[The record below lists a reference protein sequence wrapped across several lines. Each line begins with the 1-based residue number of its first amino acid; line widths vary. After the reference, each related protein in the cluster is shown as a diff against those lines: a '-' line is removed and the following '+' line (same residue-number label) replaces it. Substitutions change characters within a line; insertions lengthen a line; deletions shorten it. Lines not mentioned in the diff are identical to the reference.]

1 MTQALLN
8 LPARVRRGD
17 IFEIRALVAHPM
29 ETGLRTGP
37 NGGIVPRNIIEQF
50 RGLQPL
56 DPALGESQVNRAAS
70 GHFRTAHVRSFLK
83 HRNRVSGSTKH
94 DSKHGAYQAA
104 TNNRDAFTRHVYG
117 LPKISTRRFTKNSIS
132 WNWL

>member
-37 NGGIVPRNIIEQF
+37 HGGIVPRNIIEQF
-50 RGLQPL
+50 RCTYDGVEVFRATLH
-56 DPALGESQVNRAAS
+56 PAI
-70 GHFRTAHVRSFLK
+70 TANPYLAF
-83 HRNRVSGSTKH
+83 
-94 DSKHGAYQAA
+94 
-104 TNNRDAFTRHVYG
+104 FTRATQSGVIECTWIDDRG
-117 LPKISTRRFTKNSIS
+117 ERLRASASVTVE
-132 WNWL
+132 

>member
-8 LPARVRRGD
+8 LPARVRRGE

-50 RGLQPL
+50 RSSAPRCIRRS
-56 DPALGESQVNRAAS
+56 PPIPIWPSSRAPP
-70 GHFRTAHVRSFLK
+70 
-83 HRNRVSGSTKH
+83 
-94 DSKHGAYQAA
+94 GAA
-104 TNNRDAFTRHVYG
+104 
-117 LPKISTRRFTKNSIS
+117 
-132 WNWL
+132 

>member
-8 LPARVRRGD
+8 LPARVRRGE

-50 RGLQPL
+50 RCTYDGVEVFRATLH
-56 DPALGESQVNRAAS
+56 PAIAANPFVTFHTVATESGTIAFKWTGDNGFEAEAS
-70 GHFRTAHVRSFLK
+70 A
-83 HRNRVSGSTKH
+83 
-94 DSKHGAYQAA
+94 
-104 TNNRDAFTRHVYG
+104 
-117 LPKISTRRFTKNSIS
+117 KITVE
-132 WNWL
+132 

>member
-8 LPARVRRGD
+8 LPARVRRGE

-50 RGLQPL
+50 RCTYDGVEVFRATLH
-56 DPALGESQVNRAAS
+56 PAITANPYLAFFTRATRSGVIECTWIDDRS
-70 GHFRTAHVRSFLK
+70 GHQRASASVTVE
-83 HRNRVSGSTKH
+83 
-94 DSKHGAYQAA
+94 
-104 TNNRDAFTRHVYG
+104 
-117 LPKISTRRFTKNSIS
+117 
-132 WNWL
+132 